1 MPDTSG
7 KSQVVTRTS
16 EQLAI
21 GSRVVTTPSLV
32 HRIDLVVKDTKNHTN
47 KQTELRFGS
56 RGTCLA
62 RWGSELNPQYC
73 QKKNVN
79 KQISSQ
85 MKRYMG

>member
-73 QKKNVN
+73 QKK
-79 KQISSQ
+79 
-85 MKRYMG
+85 M